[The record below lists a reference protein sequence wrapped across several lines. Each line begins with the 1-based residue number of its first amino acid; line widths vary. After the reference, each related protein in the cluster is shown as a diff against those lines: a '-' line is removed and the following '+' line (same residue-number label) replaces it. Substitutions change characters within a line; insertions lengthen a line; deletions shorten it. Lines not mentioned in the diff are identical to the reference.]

1 MGVTKMQAVR
11 KGTSGS
17 SALEFTLSSIPL
29 IFAVISIVQMSLGM
43 WNYHTLNEAVK
54 VTARTAAVRG
64 SDCASLA
71 CAMTV
76 GEIAQMIDTKGVGLL
91 PTSLDIT
98 LTDSNGAIACNP
110 VSTCTS
116 STTTW
121 PRSGANSVGQV
132 ISISGSYPFTS
143 PVAMFVP
150 GRRASSFAPLTFSA
164 ISQQV
169 IDY

>member
-1 MGVTKMQAVR
+1 MKALH
-11 KGTSGS
+11 KGASGNS
-17 SALEFTLSSIPL
+17 VLEFTLTSIPL
-29 IFAVISIVQMSLGM
+29 LFVIISIVQMSLGM

-64 SDCASLA
+64 SDCAALA

-76 GEIAQMIDTKGVGLL
+76 GEITQMLSTKGIGLL
-91 PTSLDIT
+91 SDSLNVS
-98 LTDSNGAIACNP
+98 LTDANGSIVCHP

-116 STTTW
+116 STTVW
-121 PRSGANSVGQV
+121 PRSGGNSTGQV
-132 ISISGSYPFTS
+132 IAISASYPFNS
-143 PVAMFVP
+143 AISMFVP
-150 GRRASSFAPLTFSA
+150 GKGGSTFEPQMFTA